1 MDLSKAQFRGAI
13 AMPKLNLNIPNPPKD
28 LVKPVSAARI
38 ETVAVDPQYDMDKFV
53 YYTFSHCRTYLLEDA
68 VRKSF
73 TAQSGIKFNAGDII
87 VIYPTALGG
96 GERVIPF
103 R

>member
-1 MDLSKAQFRGAI
+1 
-13 AMPKLNLNIPNPPKD
+13 MPKLNLNIPNPPKD